1 MEAYDQAQKIG
12 YFSESAHSNIMYF
25 IQRYISCEKSFENKF
40 WENEIHLKP

>member
-12 YFSESAHSNIMYF
+12 YFSESAHSNIMY
-25 IQRYISCEKSFENKF
+25 RYIYCEKSFENMF